1 MAYLYWE
8 HWEYSTFKGFM
19 SYKNQKDV
27 LLHMSKSKY
36 VQIYIEVIE
45 FLNRH
50 FNSKQFSQPSVIFDD
65 KHHKDAAVTFLFF

>member
-1 MAYLYWE
+1 
-8 HWEYSTFKGFM
+8 M

-27 LLHMSKSKY
+27 LLHIGKSKY
-36 VQIYIEVIE
+36 VQIYTEVIE

-65 KHHKDAAVTFLFF
+65 KHHKDAAVTFFFLRKKIQPDGGRKPGNKH